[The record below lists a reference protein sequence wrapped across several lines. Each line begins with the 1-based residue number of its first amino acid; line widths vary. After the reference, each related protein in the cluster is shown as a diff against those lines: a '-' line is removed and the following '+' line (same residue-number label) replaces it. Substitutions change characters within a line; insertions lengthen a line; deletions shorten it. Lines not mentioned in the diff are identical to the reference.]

1 MLAKKKLNIEIQN
14 ITKKSFELAQLITS
28 SDNYHKPSY
37 EETVEVFAKE
47 NQNMVYP
54 LEQGFSNFRHCDSL
68 FRLSILVTPQFQL

>member
-1 MLAKKKLNIEIQN
+1 MRRNRKCLACKTQLNIEIEK

-37 EETVEVFAKE
+37 EATLEVFAKE

-54 LEQGFSNFRHCDSL
+54 LEQGFSNF
-68 FRLSILVTPQFQL
+68 